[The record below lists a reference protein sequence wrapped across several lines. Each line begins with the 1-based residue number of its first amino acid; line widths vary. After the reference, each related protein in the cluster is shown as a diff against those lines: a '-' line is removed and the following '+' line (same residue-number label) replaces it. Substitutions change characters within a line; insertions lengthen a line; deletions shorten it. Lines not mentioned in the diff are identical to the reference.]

1 MPRQYVAC
9 KFCATDKKSFTY
21 HYDGEEVLFAED
33 SVKVPDR
40 SGDGWKRVIVVAVS
54 DEAPPFPTKG
64 IIGKIEPEQ
73 PDLQTNGEGD
83 GPARDIDIPH

>member
-9 KFCATDKKSFTY
+9 KLRPTDKKSFTY

-40 SGDGWKRVIVVAVS
+40 SGDGWKRVTVVAVS

-64 IIGKIEPEQ
+64 IIGKIEPESEPK
-73 PDLQTNGEGD
+73 PDQIDDRGSAGYGE
-83 GPARDIDIPH
+83 